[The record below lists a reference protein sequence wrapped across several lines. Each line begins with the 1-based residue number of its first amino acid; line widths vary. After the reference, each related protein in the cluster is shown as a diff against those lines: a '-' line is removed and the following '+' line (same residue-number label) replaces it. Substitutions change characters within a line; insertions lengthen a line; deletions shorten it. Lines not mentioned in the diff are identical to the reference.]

1 MTTLP
6 LTSIAV
12 LKAKPGQ
19 REALR
24 EALTAL
30 VEPTRREA
38 GNLDYTLFELTDE
51 PGSFYMRE
59 AFVSRSALD
68 EHLATPYFQAFEKRF
83 DELLAEPIKLIF
95 LDKVA

>member
-1 MTTLP
+1 MTTSP
-6 LTSIAV
+6 LISIAV
-12 LKAKPGQ
+12 LKARPGQ
-19 REALR
+19 REALSA
-24 EALTAL
+24 ALAAL

-38 GNLDYTLFELTDE
+38 GNLDYTLFELKDE

-68 EHLATPYFQAFEKRF
+68 EHLAAPYFLAFAQRF

>member
-19 REALR
+19 RDALR

-51 PGSFYMRE
+51 PGSFTCGKPSSAAPRWTSTWPRLISRLSKSASMNCWL
-59 AFVSRSALD
+59 SRSS
-68 EHLATPYFQAFEKRF
+68 
-83 DELLAEPIKLIF
+83 
-95 LDKVA
+95 